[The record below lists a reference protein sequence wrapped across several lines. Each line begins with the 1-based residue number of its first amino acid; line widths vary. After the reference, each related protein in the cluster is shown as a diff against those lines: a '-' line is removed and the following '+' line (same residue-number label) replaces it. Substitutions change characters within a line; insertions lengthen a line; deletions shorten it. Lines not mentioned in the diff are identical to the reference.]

1 MAEEEKKVAEETEE
15 KPVEQAE
22 EKKAE
27 EEKAEPKSDVEENK
41 IFAILAYIGILV
53 LIPILA
59 APKSKFARYHSNQGL
74 ILLIVDI
81 IAGVM
86 GGLLGLIPYVGCVFG
101 LILGVAC
108 LIFMILGIIN
118 AVNGEEKP
126 LPVIGNLFTI
136 LK

>member
-41 IFAILAYIGILV
+41 IFAVLAYIGILV

-81 IAGVM
+81 IAGVI
-86 GGLLGLIPYVGCVFG
+86 GGLLGLIPYVGWVFG